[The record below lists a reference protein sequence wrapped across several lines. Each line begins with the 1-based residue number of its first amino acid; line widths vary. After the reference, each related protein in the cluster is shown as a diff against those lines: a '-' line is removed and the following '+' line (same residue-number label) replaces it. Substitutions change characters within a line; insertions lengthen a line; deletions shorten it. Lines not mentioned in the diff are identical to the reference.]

1 MLLEAVVSYGEH
13 FALYHLSSESE
24 GVYQAELVKFY
35 GSPNEAAPPEQVLL
49 VKGVRKW
56 IGHPVIPEL
65 LNDLG
70 QAIESSLQDREKVA
84 QHIKGEPTNPDGK

>member
-1 MLLEAVVSYGEH
+1 MLLEAVVSFGEH
-13 FALYHLSSESE
+13 FALYHLSSECE

-35 GSPNEAAPPEQVLL
+35 GSPDTAPPQLVLL

-56 IGHPVIPEL
+56 IGHPGIPEL

-70 QAIESSLQDREKVA
+70 QAIESNLPEREIVP
-84 QHIKGEPTNPDGK
+84 QRFRGEPTNPDSV

>member
-1 MLLEAVVSYGEH
+1 MVLEAVVSFGEH
-13 FALYHLSSESE
+13 FALYHLTSERE

-35 GSPNEAAPPEQVLL
+35 GSPEVAPPRQVLL

-56 IGHPVIPEL
+56 IGHPGIPEL

-70 QAIESSLQDREKVA
+70 QAIESSLPEREA
-84 QHIKGEPTNPDGK
+84 PPQRLRGEPTNPDSI